1 MTDKD
6 NNLQQP
12 SVTERTYRFLGG
24 AVLGAFLILI
34 AISYSSS
41 IHWNLWQI
49 GLVSLV
55 PLSCG
60 LLSSFVGKGFIDAV
74 MRSFESSSF

>member
-1 MTDKD
+1 MTDRE

-24 AVLGAFLILI
+24 AALGAFLVLI
-34 AISYSSS
+34 PLLYSLP

-49 GLVSLV
+49 GLVLLL

-74 MRSFESSSF
+74 MRSFESSGF